1 MKMILNYLLNLFGFI
16 WNIIPTILRREIFT
30 FFLILESRSINVKS
44 GLKNL
49 FHFRDRLDWIINE
62 RAMKYGK
69 GVHPKHKLTGYHNF
83 FINRIEDGENV
94 LDVGCGYGAVAK
106 NIAISKPNSKV
117 VGIDNDR
124 KRLSQALN
132 IDKLNNLEFVFGD
145 ATSSVPEGKWS
156 IVILSNVL
164 EHIIERKK
172 FLLDL
177 CLTTSAKKF
186 LIRVPLFERDW
197 QMALRKEIKV
207 NYFSDND
214 HKIEHKIDEFKK
226 EVIES
231 NLEII
236 ELKTIWGEIWSECRP
251 LIS

>member
-1 MKMILNYLLNLFGFI
+1 MKIILNYLLNLFGFI
-16 WNIIPTILRREIFT
+16 WNIVPTVMRVEILT
-30 FFLILESRSINVKS
+30 FFLILESRSINVRS

-49 FHFRDRLDWIINE
+49 FHCRDRLDWIINE

-83 FINRIEDGENV
+83 FINRIKDGENV
-94 LDVGCGYGAVAK
+94 LDVGCGYGAVSQ

-132 IDKLNNLEFVFGD
+132 IDKLNNLEFFFGD
-145 ATSSVPEGKWS
+145 ATSSVPDGKWS

-164 EHIIERKK
+164 EHIKERKT

-186 LIRVPLFERDW
+186 LIRVP
-197 QMALRKEIKV
+197 
-207 NYFSDND
+207 
-214 HKIEHKIDEFKK
+214 
-226 EVIES
+226 
-231 NLEII
+231 
-236 ELKTIWGEIWSECRP
+236 
-251 LIS
+251 